1 LDARPDAEVAP
12 AFLRQGAAQM
22 SAIICG
28 VNTILDS
35 VRVIELTEALAG
47 PYCAMLLGDF
57 GADVIKIER
66 PVTGDQS
73 RGWGPPFVGNVSA
86 YFLAANRNKRSIALD
101 YDDPQGAETLQRL
114 IGTADVFISN
124 QPSLTSLRK
133 RGIDPETLR
142 VKYPRLI
149 HCSITGY
156 GLSGPKAQR
165 PGYDI
170 LAQAETG
177 MMSFTGEPDGGP
189 MRYPIAIADM
199 TCGMYAA
206 MGILGALFA
215 REKTGAGQF
224 LDMALFDSQLT
235 WLANVGSSYLNA
247 NASPRRWGN
256 AHPNI
261 VPYQVFQGSDGK
273 FFVVGVGT
281 EALWKKFVALLK
293 AEPTLGSEERFL
305 TNALRIEHRAE
316 LVSLL
321 QERFA
326 NEPSSAWLEKFAAAA
341 IPAAPINGV
350 PEALNDAQTHA
361 RGLIVQ
367 LEHPVFGAVR
377 SIANPIHFSSTPVSY
392 RLPPPLLGEHTEEI
406 LRALG
411 ERVAS
416 P

>member
-1 LDARPDAEVAP
+1 MRGAGSRQCGRRRYSQVANDRRTGIVVARAH
-12 AFLRQGAAQM
+12 GGM

-35 VRVIELTEALAG
+35 IRVIELTEALAG

-66 PVTGDQS
+66 PKIGDQS
-73 RGWGPPFVGNVSA
+73 RGWGPPFVGSESA

-114 IGTADVFISN
+114 VSSADVFVSN
-124 QPSLTSLRK
+124 QPSLASLRK

-142 VKYPRLI
+142 AKYPRLI

-156 GLSGPKAQR
+156 GFTGPKAQR

-177 MMSFTGEPDGGP
+177 VMSFTGEPDGGP

-215 REKTGAGQF
+215 REKTGHGQF

-235 WLANVGSSYLNA
+235 WLANAGSSYLTA
-247 NASPRRWGN
+247 NAEPRRWGN

-261 VPYQVFQGSDGK
+261 VPYQAFRARDEK
-273 FFVVGVGT
+273 HFVVGVGT
-281 EALWKKFVALLK
+281 QGLWRKFVAVLQ
-293 AEPTLGSEERFL
+293 AETTFGGDARFAS
-305 TNALRIEHRAE
+305 NALRIEHRVA
-316 LVSLL
+316 LLALL
-321 QERFA
+321 QQRFDA
-326 NEPSSAWLEKFAAAA
+326 EPRDAWLDKFAKVG
-341 IPAAPINGV
+341 IPAAPINSV
-350 PEALNDAQTHA
+350 
-361 RGLIVQ
+361 
-367 LEHPVFGAVR
+367 
-377 SIANPIHFSSTPVSY
+377 
-392 RLPPPLLGEHTEEI
+392 
-406 LRALG
+406 
-411 ERVAS
+411 
-416 P
+416 

>member
-1 LDARPDAEVAP
+1 
-12 AFLRQGAAQM
+12 M
-22 SAIICG
+22 
-28 VNTILDS
+28 
-35 VRVIELTEALAG
+35 IELTEALAG

-57 GADVIKIER
+57 GADVIKVER
-66 PVTGDQS
+66 PKVGDQA
-73 RGWGPPFVGNVSA
+73 RGWGPPFVGGVSA

-101 YDDPQGAETLQRL
+101 YNDAHGAETLQRL
-114 IGTADVFISN
+114 LSRADVFVCN
-124 QPSLTSLRK
+124 QPSLASLRK
-133 RGIDPETLR
+133 RGIDPEALR
-142 VKYPRLI
+142 AKYPRLI

-156 GLSGPKAQR
+156 GFTGPKAQR

-177 MMSFTGEPDGGP
+177 VMSFTGEPDGGP

-215 REKTGAGQF
+215 REKTGKGQF

-247 NASPRRWGN
+247 NSLPRRWGN

-261 VPYQVFQGSDGK
+261 VPYQVFRGSDGK
-273 FFVVGVGT
+273 FFVIGVGT
-281 EALWKKFVALLK
+281 EGLWKKFLELLS
-293 AEPTLGSEERFL
+293 AEATLGKDERFS
-305 TNALRIEHRAE
+305 TNMLRIQNRGE
-316 LVSLL
+316 LVSML

-326 NEPSSAWLEKFAAAA
+326 GEPSSLWLQKFTGAG

-350 PEALNDAQTHA
+350 PEVLNDAQTHA

-367 LEHPVFGAVR
+367 LEHPTLGNVR
-377 SIANPIHFSSTPVSY
+377 SIANPIRFSDTPVSY

-406 LRALG
+406 LQSLG
-411 ERVAS
+411 EQVAGD
-416 P
+416 